1 MVMSN
6 KAKFTKDQR
15 RARITGGVG
24 PCRRRTQLLEDQL
37 DRADAGRRW
46 QIADRRRC
54 SGGATWKAAARGT
67 SVRELR
73 VRFVVEP

>member
-24 PCRRRTQLLEDQL
+24 AEPSFWRISWTALTLEDVGKSPT
-37 DRADAGRRW
+37 D
-46 QIADRRRC
+46 
-54 SGGATWKAAARGT
+54 GGATWKAAARGT
-67 SVRELR
+67 SVRDLR